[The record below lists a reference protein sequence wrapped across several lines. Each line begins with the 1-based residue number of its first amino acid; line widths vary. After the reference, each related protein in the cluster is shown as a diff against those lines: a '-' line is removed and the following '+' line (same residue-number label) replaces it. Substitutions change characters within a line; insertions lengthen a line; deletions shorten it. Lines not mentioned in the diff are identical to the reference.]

1 MAIPLTETGDIS
13 NSEKIRWS
21 MNKGTPYVPS
31 AVLYDGLLY
40 FNQSNQAILRCVDSN
55 SGELVF
61 GPQRVNG
68 ISNIYASPVAASD
81 RIYFVGRG
89 GTTVVLNH
97 SRSYEPI
104 ATNELNERF
113 DASPAIAGDELF
125 LRGANHLY
133 CISEK

>member
-40 FNQSNQAILRCVDSN
+40 FNQSNQAILRCVDSK

-61 GPQRVNG
+61 GPKRVNG
-68 ISNIYASPVAASD
+68 LSNVYSSPVAANG

-89 GTTVVLNH
+89 GTTVVLKH
-97 SRSYEPI
+97 ARSYEPI

-113 DASPAIAGDELF
+113 DASPAIAGTQLF
-125 LRGANHLY
+125 LRGAKLLY
-133 CISEK
+133 CIEEN